1 MSNEYRGRIT
11 EGGELGE
18 QFWKD
23 LDAAF
28 DRGEDLTK
36 WLRTRGAYPTPSSRA
51 SRQCIRTHRDVIR
64 YYCLAP
70 IMCATS
76 FRFFY
81 ERFRYGRSYI

>member
-1 MSNEYRGRIT
+1 MPSRSYEAYAKGVEEIMSNEYRRRIT

-36 WLRTRGAYPTPSSRA
+36 WLRTRGLSDAIIESIKAVYPNTPR
-51 SRQCIRTHRDVIR
+51 RD
-64 YYCLAP
+64 
-70 IMCATS
+70 
-76 FRFFY
+76 
-81 ERFRYGRSYI
+81 